1 MLFDDAAVLIQLLR
15 GQSGSGTHAERLE
28 AFYAPQA
35 ARYDTFRARL
45 LHGRRELIDLLD
57 PLPGEQV
64 VELGAGTGANLEWFG
79 ARLALLRSLELVDI
93 CPALLDVARRRSAAL
108 RNVRIVRA
116 DAALYQPQAPV
127 DSVYFSYALTMIPD
141 WQRAIEN
148 AIAMLKPGGKLGVV
162 DFYVSAA
169 TPLPS
174 RVRHGALTRWL
185 WPRWFAHDGVH
196 VSHRHLDTLS
206 ERLEVTTLLERKAP
220 IPYLPLARVPYY
232 VFVGR
237 KR

>member
-57 PLPGEQV
+57 PLPGDQV
-64 VELGAGTGANLEWFG
+64 VELGGGTGANLEWFG
-79 ARLALLRSLELVDI
+79 ARLARLRSFELVDI

-169 TPLPS
+169 TPLPALAKS
-174 RVRHGALTRWL
+174 GADAKRPRV
-185 WPRWFAHDGVH
+185 
-196 VSHRHLDTLS
+196 
-206 ERLEVTTLLERKAP
+206 
-220 IPYLPLARVPYY
+220 
-232 VFVGR
+232 
-237 KR
+237 